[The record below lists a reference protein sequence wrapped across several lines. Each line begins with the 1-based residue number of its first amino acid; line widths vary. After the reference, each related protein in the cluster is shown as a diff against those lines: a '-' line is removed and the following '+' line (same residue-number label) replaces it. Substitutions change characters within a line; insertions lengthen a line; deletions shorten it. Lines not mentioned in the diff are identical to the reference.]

1 MAFDNNLYCDFSQS
15 AAKAVAGKD
24 ILLCVFDSTGENL
37 LAIAGQ
43 QSLTINRSAD
53 TIEVSSKDTEGGWK
67 ATMAGMKEW
76 SIENG
81 GLYVA
86 DDESHHVLSEAFEN
100 SDPVCVKVV
109 NTKAEEDMFGG
120 IAYITDYPIEA
131 PYEDAVTYSITL
143 SGVGK
148 LTDLSGIEVSYTAVS
163 DTTGKNPHAEGWY
176 TRHGSA
182 GNYTYWLTDDETPA
196 SGTTY
201 YEKTIA

>member
-24 ILLCVFDSTGENL
+24 ILLCVFDETGENL

-86 DDESHHVLSEAFEN
+86 DDESHGVLSEAFEN

-109 NTKAEEDMFGG
+109 NTKAQTDMFGG

-148 LTDLSGIEVSYTAVS
+148 LTDLSKENNSNS
-163 DTTGKNPHAEGWY
+163 
-176 TRHGSA
+176 
-182 GNYTYWLTDDETPA
+182 NYTDPVTGD
-196 SGTTY
+196 
-201 YEKTIA
+201 